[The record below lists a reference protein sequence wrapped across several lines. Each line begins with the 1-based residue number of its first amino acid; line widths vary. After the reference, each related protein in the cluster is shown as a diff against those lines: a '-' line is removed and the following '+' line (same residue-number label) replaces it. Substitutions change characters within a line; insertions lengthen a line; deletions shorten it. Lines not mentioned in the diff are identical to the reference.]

1 MLIVCVA
8 LDAGLLAGW
17 LIIAN
22 IRDVFNHLFSLG
34 VQHFHEESL
43 CGCTSSTMLQIKVIF
58 SAGSHYMNFRNNT
71 YQFCEFFLNSYKLG
85 RQATHDSNRVEESKE
100 KEKERKKW
108 KNNLICQLVTHN
120 IDCACLLKT
129 ILIGSESHCAN
140 ANNRNNRMHQMRMEP
155 IEIID

>member
-1 MLIVCVA
+1 MKSVPRFLFNSVFVVGWLFVCFVCMLIVCVA

-71 YQFCEFFLNSYKLG
+71 YQFCEFFLYSYKLS
-85 RQATHDSNRVEESKE
+85 RQATHNSNRVEESKE
-100 KEKERKKW
+100 KEKERKKME
-108 KNNLICQLVTHN
+108 KQFNLPVGNT
-120 IDCACLLKT
+120 
-129 ILIGSESHCAN
+129 
-140 ANNRNNRMHQMRMEP
+140 
-155 IEIID
+155 